1 MGPRD
6 PTLKKMGS
14 HNIEESTKELAITPK
29 IKATYEI
36 KWRH

>member
-6 PTLKKMGS
+6 PTLKKMGC
-14 HNIEESTKELAITPK
+14 HNIEESSNELAITPK

-36 KWRH
+36 K